1 MRVVEIFKSIDGEG
15 VRTGQIVTF
24 IRLAGCNLRCCYC
37 DTTYAF
43 DKKQATEMSVQEIL
57 AKVKELGCSK
67 ITLTGGEP
75 LVHKDVMVLLLA
87 LGTNG
92 YQINI
97 ETNGSV
103 DLIPFIHLRDRY
115 DLDMFFTVDYKTI
128 YSKMNSQMNKN
139 SFAYLDCQRDIVK
152 CVVANKED
160 FDDALK
166 YLDGLHKQFNI
177 WVSPVFGEVEP
188 SDIVEWVKDTKR
200 EDITIQVQLHKII
213 WDPNK
218 KGV

>member
-15 VRTGQIVTF
+15 IRTGQIVTF

-37 DTTYAF
+37 DTKYSF
-43 DKKQATEMSVQEIL
+43 DKEQATEMSVQEIL

-75 LVHKDVMVLLLA
+75 LIHDDTVALLLA
-87 LGTNG
+87 LGMND
-92 YQINI
+92 YQVNI
-97 ETNGSV
+97 ETNGSL
-103 DLIPFIHLRDRY
+103 DLTPFVLLRNRY

-128 YSKMNSQMNKN
+128 YSKMNKQMNEK
-139 SFAYLDCQRDIVK
+139 SFIYLDCQKDIVK
-152 CVVANKED
+152 CVIANKED
-160 FDDALK
+160 FDDALSH
-166 YLDGLHKQFNI
+166 LANLHKPFNI
-177 WVSPVFGEVEP
+177 WMSPVFGEVEP
-188 SDIVEWVKDTKR
+188 ADIVEWVKETKR
-200 EDITIQVQLHKII
+200 EDITVQVQLHKII

>member
-15 VRTGQIVTF
+15 IRTGQIVTF

-37 DTTYAF
+37 DTKYAF
-43 DKKQATEMSVQEIL
+43 DEKQATEMSVQEIL
-57 AKVKELGCSK
+57 AKVKELECSK

-75 LVHKDVMVLLLA
+75 LVHKDVMALLLA

-115 DLDMFFTVDYKTI
+115 DLNMFFTVDYKTI

-139 SFAYLDCQRDIVK
+139 SFVYLDRQRDIVK

-200 EDITIQVQLHKII
+200 EDITVQVQLHKVI